1 MSAPGH
7 TTNGAAMGTM
17 GTMGAG
23 GAMGPVAIMGGVGAV
38 GQPVDIGTLVR
49 YWLHYSTMASSFF
62 KQFNGAQ
69 KIRDDYQQQ
78 LIAHLKQKKMENA
91 IIQISGGRRLQVV
104 ERKEPNP
111 LSLTQIESL
120 LHGYY
125 KQRTGKDETA
135 DIMTFIRGNRGYKH
149 TKTIRQSGPVS
160 T

>member
-7 TTNGAAMGTM
+7 TMNGGA
-17 GTMGAG
+17 MGAG
-23 GAMGPVAIMGGVGAV
+23 GTIGTVGPVPMMGAVGTV

-91 IIQISGGRRLQVV
+91 VIQISGGRRLQVV

-149 TKTIRQSGPVS
+149 TKTIRQSGPAS

>member
-7 TTNGAAMGTM
+7 TTHGAAMGAAMGTM
-17 GTMGAG
+17 AVGGAVGPMGAIG
-23 GAMGPVAIMGGVGAV
+23 TV

-91 IIQISGGRRLQVV
+91 VIQISG
-104 ERKEPNP
+104 
-111 LSLTQIESL
+111 
-120 LHGYY
+120 
-125 KQRTGKDETA
+125 RTKRA
-135 DIMTFIRGNRGYKH
+135 KSTFLD
-149 TKTIRQSGPVS
+149 TD
-160 T
+160 

>member
-7 TTNGAAMGTM
+7 MTNGAAMGTM
-17 GTMGAG
+17 AMG
-23 GAMGPVAIMGGVGAV
+23 GAIGPVGPVGAVGTV

-149 TKTIRQSGPVS
+149 TKTIRQSGPAS

>member
-7 TTNGAAMGTM
+7 MTNGAAMGTM
-17 GTMGAG
+17 AMG
-23 GAMGPVAIMGGVGAV
+23 GAIGPVGPVGAVGTV

-91 IIQISGGRRLQVV
+91 VIQISGGRRLQVV

-149 TKTIRQSGPVS
+149 TKTIRQSGAPS

>member
-7 TTNGAAMGTM
+7 TMNGGA
-17 GTMGAG
+17 MGAG
-23 GAMGPVAIMGGVGAV
+23 GAIGTVGPVPMMGAVGTV

-91 IIQISGGRRLQVV
+91 VIQISGGRRLQVV

-149 TKTIRQSGPVS
+149 TKTIRQSGPAS

>member
-1 MSAPGH
+1 MSASGQLM
-7 TTNGAAMGTM
+7 NGTGNGTGN
-17 GTMGAG
+17 GTAGTSGMGASG
-23 GAMGPVAIMGGVGAV
+23 IGTV
-38 GQPVDIGTLVR
+38 GQPIDIGTLVR

-78 LIAHLKQKKMENA
+78 LIAHLKQKKMEHA
-91 IIQISGGRRLQVV
+91 VIQISGGRRLQVV

-135 DIMTFIRGNRGYKH
+135 DIMTFIRGNRGYKL
-149 TKTIRQSGPVS
+149 TKTIRQSGPSAS

>member
-1 MSAPGH
+1 
-7 TTNGAAMGTM
+7 
-17 GTMGAG
+17 
-23 GAMGPVAIMGGVGAV
+23 
-38 GQPVDIGTLVR
+38 
-49 YWLHYSTMASSFF
+49 MASSFF

-78 LIAHLKQKKMENA
+78 LIAHLKQRKMENA

-149 TKTIRQSGPVS
+149 TKTIRQSGPAS

>member
-7 TTNGAAMGTM
+7 TTNGVAMGTM
-17 GTMGAG
+17 AVGGAV
-23 GAMGPVAIMGGVGAV
+23 GAMGAIGTV

-91 IIQISGGRRLQVV
+91 VIQISGGRRLQVV

-135 DIMTFIRGNRGYKH
+135 DIMTFIRGNRGYKY
-149 TKTIRQSGPVS
+149 TKSIRQSGPAS

>member
-7 TTNGAAMGTM
+7 TTNGAAMSTAM
-17 GTMGAG
+17 GTMAIG
-23 GAMGPVAIMGGVGAV
+23 GAIGPMGATGTV

-78 LIAHLKQKKMENA
+78 LIAHLKQKKMEHA
-91 IIQISGGRRLQVV
+91 VIQISGGRRLQVV

>member
-1 MSAPGH
+1 MSASGH
-7 TTNGAAMGTM
+7 TTNGAAMGTGGAIGTVGPVPIM
-17 GTMGAG
+17 GT
-23 GAMGPVAIMGGVGAV
+23 V

-91 IIQISGGRRLQVV
+91 VIQISGGRRLQVV

-149 TKTIRQSGPVS
+149 TKTIRQSGPAS